1 MTTLRVPSVIAPGYA
16 PPGAHLISAT
26 VLGLPREGDRELE
39 GQAREQLGG
48 WFGAGAVAAW
58 RHVRTYRI
66 PYAQFDQRPGV
77 LEPAH
82 RPVRLG
88 PRLFVCGDHVETASI
103 NGAMASGRRAAEA
116 VMLEDAAGV
125 AGAEWRGA
133 LR

>member
-1 MTTLRVPSVIAPGYA
+1 VLR
-16 PPGAHLISAT
+16 
-26 VLGLPREGDRELE
+26 LPRETDQGLE
-39 GQAREQLGG
+39 GQVREQLGG

-58 RHVRTYRI
+58 RHLRTYRI

-88 PRLFVCGDHVETASI
+88 LRLFICGDHVENASI

-116 VMLEDAAGV
+116 VMLEEAEGV
-125 AGAEWRGA
+125 GGAEWRGE